1 LDPEEQK
8 VEEEEKDLLAM
19 TDPKEM
25 ESLLTRSP
33 MVTTSRTWSPSSKPT
48 TLRLWDHSSESLTET
63 KLKLR
68 LSVTTWI
75 SG

>member
-1 LDPEEQK
+1 
-8 VEEEEKDLLAM
+8 VEKKNLLAM

-33 MVTTSRTWSPSSKPT
+33 MVTTSRTWSPSPKPT
-48 TLRLWDHSSESLTET
+48 TLRLWDHSPESLTET
-63 KLKLR
+63 KPKLR